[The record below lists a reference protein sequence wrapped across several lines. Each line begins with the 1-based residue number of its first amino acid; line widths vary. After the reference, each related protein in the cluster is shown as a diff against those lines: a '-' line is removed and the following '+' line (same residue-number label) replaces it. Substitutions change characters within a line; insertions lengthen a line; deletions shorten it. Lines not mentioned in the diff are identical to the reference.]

1 MKKILVILSIGISF
15 ILVGCNQSST
25 EEDGSSAMIVIVNNA
40 EYTGTEDPLD
50 ASKPIGEKMSTITK
64 QTKATESPKEN
75 NQSNYFPVE
84 STIYSVKG
92 TEDYIIVEDDEH
104 KQWLL
109 QKVREIK

>member
-15 ILVGCNQSST
+15 ILVGCNQAST
-25 EEDGSSAMIVIVNNA
+25 EDDGSSAMIVIVNDA

-92 TEDYIIVEDDEH
+92 TEDYIIVEDD
-104 KQWLL
+104 KNKKWLL
-109 QKVREIK
+109 QKVRELE